1 MKNKIKVYRAMYD
14 LTQEQLAK
22 KLNVTRATI
31 NAIEKQRY
39 DPSLKLAF
47 QIARYFKVK
56 IEDIFIF
63 DSDES
68 EPPEL

>member
-1 MKNKIKVYRAMYD
+1 MENRLKIYRAMHN
-14 LTQEQLAK
+14 LTQDQLAK
-22 KLNVTRATI
+22 ELCVARATI

-47 QIARYFKVK
+47 QIAVFFDVR

-63 DSDES
+63 QKIQEGC
-68 EPPEL
+68 

>member
-1 MKNKIKVYRAMYD
+1 MYD